1 MNLLGILPALTLS
14 LVMTQPELI
23 CLQKPR
29 EWASPQRVN
38 TPKLWGW
45 VNNKHNSL
53 HLLTPNWTDF
63 TLSYS
68 PATTC
73 KEESLSS
80 LSCFSPCSQ
89 RQRITT
95 ESFGPHLLPPPP
107 HPVIHSVTCLFFGKI
122 TLATVSSI
130 HSHGCQ
136 SPSHAFCLRLSL
148 SFDPP
153 QSSALFSLTI
163 PCPFPAYYLITALRI
178 IFCSKNAWPAGS
190 ENVLYFSISGPL
202 LTLTCTHLPILNQS
216 VVPCPVLTVASLP
229 AYGFLKT
236 HLRWSGIP
244 ISLWIFHSLL
254 WSTQSKVLA

>member
-1 MNLLGILPALTLS
+1 M
-14 LVMTQPELI
+14 
-23 CLQKPR
+23 
-29 EWASPQRVN
+29 
-38 TPKLWGW
+38 
-45 VNNKHNSL
+45 

-63 TLSYS
+63 TLSYF

-202 LTLTCTHLPILNQS
+202 LTLIFLLLYFCNWWKRRSITVTQKPTYIL
-216 VVPCPVLTVASLP
+216 
-229 AYGFLKT
+229 
-236 HLRWSGIP
+236 
-244 ISLWIFHSLL
+244 SLL
-254 WSTQSKVLA
+254 FINCDLGDVIQLFCTLGSSHINWHGLL